1 MSFWSSANLKPA
13 RQYRF
18 KLGPSGITWWYANSV
33 TLPSFDVNTV
43 ELLLVNQKFKYP
55 GVPTW
60 NNVEINIVDVADSVQ
75 QVKKML
81 ATRNF
86 NITPSGSAP
95 GVQVDGI
102 AKVADASIREA
113 GIEKIA
119 SGIKNEI
126 EVFKDKIAAEEKQ
139 ANTSLTDV
147 TRYQNRKKIRE
158 FEDAAKQRQKILEQ
172 GLDAEMAQANDMII
186 EQLDDNGKTFRKW
199 TLVNSFIT
207 SVNYGELNYSSDDFV
222 TLDIGV
228 TYDYAIIE

>member
-126 EVFKDKIAAEEKQ
+126 QVFKDKIAAEEKK

-222 TLDIGV
+222 TLDISV